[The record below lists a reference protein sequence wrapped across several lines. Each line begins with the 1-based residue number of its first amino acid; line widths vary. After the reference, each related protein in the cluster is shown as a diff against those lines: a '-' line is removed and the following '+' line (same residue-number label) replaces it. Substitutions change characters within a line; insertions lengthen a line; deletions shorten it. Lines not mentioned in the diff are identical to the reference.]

1 MFSYIIEMIKNT
13 VDILKSLAETNRL
26 QIVLFLREAD
36 ELCACQVIEL
46 LGLTGAT
53 ISKHLSLLQNAGIIG
68 SRKEGRWVYYKL
80 SQSLELVTLIDWIAS
95 RTQDDETKVLTNE
108 YKHILSQTPEELCI
122 KQRKANCC

>member
-1 MFSYIIEMIKNT
+1 MIKNT

-26 QIVLFLREAD
+26 QIVLFLREAG

-53 ISKHLSLLQNAGIIG
+53 ISKHLSLLQNAGIIS

-122 KQRKANCC
+122 KQRKGSCC